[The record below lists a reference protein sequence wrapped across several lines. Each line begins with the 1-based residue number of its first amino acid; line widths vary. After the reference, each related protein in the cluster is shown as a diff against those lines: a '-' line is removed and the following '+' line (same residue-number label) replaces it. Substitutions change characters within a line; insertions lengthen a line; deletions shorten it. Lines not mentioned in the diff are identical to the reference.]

1 MPPTN
6 QEIADLFEN
15 MATLLEIKGGAI
27 FKIHAYQNAA
37 STISH
42 LSFSLEEAVQD
53 GMDLKSIPGIGDA
66 ISQKIH
72 EMCSTG
78 EVGAYER
85 LKEEL
90 PNGVLNLM
98 SVPGIGPKTALLIAQ
113 ELGASTID
121 ELEQAALDGRL
132 ATLPGMGEKTV
143 QNILAPNPV
152 PAHQRPKGDTLTWS
166 GRDPRAQRDADDRET
181 PVARSPLGATWRRSS
196 T

>member
-15 MATLLEIKGGAI
+15 MATLLEIKGDGI
-27 FKIHAYQNAA
+27 FKIRAYQNAA

-98 SVPGIGPKTALLIAQ
+98 SVPGIGPKTACSSPRSWGPAPSMNWSRPRWMVAWLPC
-113 ELGASTID
+113 LGW
-121 ELEQAALDGRL
+121 GRK
-132 ATLPGMGEKTV
+132 LPRTSCAE
-143 QNILAPNPV
+143 
-152 PAHQRPKGDTLTWS
+152 
-166 GRDPRAQRDADDRET
+166 
-181 PVARSPLGATWRRSS
+181 SS
-196 T
+196 TCAPETKR